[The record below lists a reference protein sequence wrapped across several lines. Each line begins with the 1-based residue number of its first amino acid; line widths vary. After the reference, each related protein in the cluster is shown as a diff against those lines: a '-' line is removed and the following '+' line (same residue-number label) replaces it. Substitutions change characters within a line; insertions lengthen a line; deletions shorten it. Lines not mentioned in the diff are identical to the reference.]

1 MTIRIEISHGSQFVS
16 DTDRSRA
23 LEAAIASL
31 GAVDAVGASA
41 EYDRQIDAA
50 MGDTSKMTGLA
61 EAWDHVQSAA
71 NVALTKGGHD
81 PDGAYCEVIA
91 E

>member
-1 MTIRIEISHGSQFVS
+1 MTIRLEITHGGQFAS
-16 DTDRSRA
+16 DADRDRA
-23 LEAAIASL
+23 LAAAIDAL
-31 GAVDAVGASA
+31 GSVDPVAASA

-50 MGDTSKMTGLA
+50 MGDTSHLTGLA
-61 EAWDHVQSAA
+61 EAWDRVQSAA
-71 NVALTKGGHD
+71 SLALTEGWHD

>member
-1 MTIRIEISHGSQFVS
+1 MTIRLEINHGSQFVS
-16 DTDRSRA
+16 QADRDRA
-23 LEAAIASL
+23 LEAAVAAL
-31 GAVDAVGASA
+31 GSVDPISA
-41 EYDRQIDAA
+41 ATEYDQQINAA
-50 MGDTSKMTGLA
+50 MGDTSKLTGLA

-71 NVALTKGGHD
+71 NVALTKGWHD